1 MPLDDAT
8 TAVIRR
14 LYFIDRWSL
23 DAIGDELGVSV
34 HAVRCAIVLPGE
46 QPDVAPTCVAAPT
59 RVADIDALDDF
70 DPEPEEYD
78 L

>member
-8 TAVIRR
+8 IAVIRR
-14 LYFIDRWSL
+14 LYFVDRWSL

-34 HAVRCAIVLPGE
+34 HAVRRSIVLPGE
-46 QPDVAPTCVAAPT
+46 QPDVAPTSVVAPT
-59 RVADIDALDDF
+59 RTADIDAFDDF